1 MSNYESKQSYEGK
14 VNDASPVPR
23 TVAEF
28 GQPSPIPNDK
38 PALWPMVIEDFRNGF
53 MREPEMSIEGYRNLV
68 SKIVDDMHARDQF
81 GRNKYGVPLQAG
93 NGRDSLK
100 DSYEELLDAAVYLK
114 QSIEEWEAHALGT
127 GQFISAFCKHQKQIA
142 IETYRKIL
150 DSIYAIKKLIE
161 ERR

>member
-1 MSNYESKQSYEGK
+1 MSNYESKKSYES
-14 VNDASPVPR
+14 NASEGSTVPQ
-23 TVAEF
+23 AETKF
-28 GQPSPIPNDK
+28 GQPAPIPNDK

-53 MREPEMSIEGYRNLV
+53 MKEPEMSIEGYRNLV

-81 GRNKYGVPLQAG
+81 GRNKYGTPLQAN

-114 QSIEEWEAHALGT
+114 QTIETWDIDAAAK
-127 GQFISAFCKHQKQIA
+127 GQFISSYRKLQKQIA
-142 IETYRKIL
+142 IDTYRKTL

>member
-1 MSNYESKQSYEGK
+1 MSNYESKQSYDGYM
-14 VNDASPVPR
+14 NDASPVPR

-38 PALWPMVIEDFRNGF
+38 PALWPMVIEDFRSGF

-81 GRNKYGVPLQAG
+81 GRNKYGTPLQAN

-114 QSIEEWEAHALGT
+114 QTIETWDIDAAAK
-127 GQFISAFCKHQKQIA
+127 GQFISSYCKLQKQIA
-142 IETYRKIL
+142 IDTYRKTL